1 MADVS
6 LVNSASVSG
15 TYNLS
20 PLSIQSNTVITKI
33 VSGLTVKKEVDK
45 QEWVEG
51 NLTYTITIQN
61 NAENSFVSPVLV
73 DVLDPNLVKL
83 EANSVQVNG
92 VNTNYTYEEASG
104 RLSINL
110 EEITVGGTSVITF
123 RVQQKS

>member
-45 QEWVEG
+45 QEWIEG

-83 EANSVQVNG
+83 EENSVQVNG

-104 RLSINL
+104 KLSINL

-123 RVQQKS
+123 RVQQK

>member
-45 QEWVEG
+45 QEWIEG
-51 NLTYTITIQN
+51 NLTYTITVQN

-73 DVLDPNLVKL
+73 DRVK
-83 EANSVQVNG
+83 
-92 VNTNYTYEEASG
+92 
-104 RLSINL
+104 
-110 EEITVGGTSVITF
+110 
-123 RVQQKS
+123 

>member
-45 QEWVEG
+45 QEWIEG

-104 RLSINL
+104 KLSINL

-123 RVQQKS
+123 RVQQK

>member
-45 QEWVEG
+45 QEWIEG
-51 NLTYTITIQN
+51 NLTYTITVQN

-83 EANSVQVNG
+83 EENSVQVNG

-104 RLSINL
+104 KLSINL

-123 RVQQKS
+123 RVQQK